1 MYKTSVC
8 VGILLLLALP
18 NVFAQENQIDN
29 SNWFKRHFGQRMYF
43 GFYDSFG
50 DEKANVLQVGYDAG
64 LNLINVRPKWPL
76 FEFYIGV
83 SVWFV
88 RDQINK
94 ETKDNFGH
102 TRTTDNRL
110 IPAFELNWGVR
121 LNYLYIPQIKTS
133 LYLEAAPI
141 TFVYYTKP
149 YPDTGTNVNIGTHFG
164 FGMKS
169 QINDTLDGFA
179 TLRIF
184 SHTSNGQAEETN
196 PALDMVGLV
205 FGLQFK

>member
-1 MYKTSVC
+1 MYKKAVC
-8 VGILLLLALP
+8 VAILLLLALSSS
-18 NVFAQENQIDN
+18 FAQESQND
-29 SNWFKRHFGQRMYF
+29 NWFQRHMGQRIYF

-50 DEKANVLQVGYDAG
+50 DEKANVLQAGYDAG
-64 LNLINVRPKWPL
+64 LNLININSNWPL
-76 FEFYIGV
+76 LEFYLGV

-88 RDQINK
+88 RDQIKK

-110 IPAFELNWGVR
+110 IPAFELNWSIR
-121 LNYLYIPQIKTS
+121 LNYLYIPKIRTS

-149 YPDTGTNVNIGTHFG
+149 YPDGGTNINIGTHVG
-164 FGMKS
+164 FGIKS
-169 QINDTLDGFA
+169 QINDYVNGFA
-179 TLRIF
+179 TFRIF
-184 SHTSNGQAEETN
+184 SHTSNGKAEEIN

-205 FGLQFK
+205 LGIQF